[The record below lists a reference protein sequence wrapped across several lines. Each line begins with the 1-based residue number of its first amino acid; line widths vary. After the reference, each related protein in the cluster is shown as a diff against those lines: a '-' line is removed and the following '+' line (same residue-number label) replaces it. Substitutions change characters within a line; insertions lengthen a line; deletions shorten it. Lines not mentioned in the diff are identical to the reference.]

1 MKRPA
6 LPRLLA
12 TLLCL
17 TALHGALAQL
27 PPDAPPLP
35 QHGAH
40 HPRPGLAGQ
49 LAPLLPYL
57 QLDARQQALWLK
69 ADIAEFSEQATRR
82 QARQQARQQAQQTLR
97 RQLEDGSSSLS
108 AALRT
113 SVAASETAG
122 TLPAAWLAFLDS
134 LDGEQASLVRQGLLA
149 HMNSELAAP
158 MPPQDQP

>member
-17 TALHGALAQL
+17 TVLHGALAQL

-49 LAPLLPYL
+49 LEPLLPYL

-82 QARQQARQQAQQTLR
+82 QARQQAQQTLR

-122 TLPAAWLAFLDS
+122 ALPAAWLAFLDS

-158 MPPQDQP
+158 APPQDQP

>member
-17 TALHGALAQL
+17 TVLHGALAQM
-27 PPDAPPLP
+27 PPDAPPP
-35 QHGAH
+35 SQNAAH
-40 HPRPGLAGQ
+40 PPRPGLIGQ

-57 QLDARQQALWLK
+57 QLNARQQALWLK
-69 ADIAEFSEQATRR
+69 ADIAEFSAQASR
-82 QARQQARQQAQQTLR
+82 QLARQQAQQALR
-97 RQLEDGSSSLS
+97 RQLEDDSSSLS

-113 SVAASETAG
+113 SMTASETAG
-122 TLPAAWLAFLDS
+122 SLPAAWLAFLDS

-158 MPPQDQP
+158 MPPQDRP

>member
-1 MKRPA
+1 MTRPA

-17 TALHGALAQL
+17 TVLHGALAQL

-40 HPRPGLAGQ
+40 HPRPALAGQ
-49 LAPLLPYL
+49 LEPLLPYL
-57 QLDARQQALWLK
+57 QLNAKQQALWLK

-82 QARQQARQQAQQTLR
+82 QARQQVQQTLR
-97 RQLEDGSSSLS
+97 RQLEDGSSLS
-108 AALRT
+108 AALRA

-158 MPPQDQP
+158 APPQDRP

>member
-17 TALHGALAQL
+17 SVLHGALAQ
-27 PPDAPPLP
+27 PPAAPPP
-35 QHGAH
+35 HQGGAH

-49 LAPLLPYL
+49 LEPLLPYL

-69 ADIAEFSEQATRR
+69 ADIAELSEQATRR
-82 QARQQARQQAQQTLR
+82 QARQQAQQTLR
-97 RQLEDGSSSLS
+97 RQLEDDSSSLS
-108 AALRT
+108 AALRAG
-113 SVAASETAG
+113 VAASDTAG

-134 LDGEQASLVRQGLLA
+134 LDAQQAGLVRQGLLA

-158 MPPQDQP
+158 AAAQDQP